1 MSEWISVE
9 DGLPPEGNIC
19 LLYITYPKGTMFNC
33 RADPLNRT
41 NINMGAR
48 LYNGIFCSVEDQ
60 MSYKELKHVTHW
72 MPLPNQPEEK

>member
-1 MSEWISVE
+1 
-9 DGLPPEGNIC
+9 
-19 LLYITYPKGTMFNC
+19 
-33 RADPLNRT
+33 
-41 NINMGAR
+41 MGAR